1 MLEPGFVLTL
11 CGCVGLEAQILPP
24 EIADPTLPC
33 HPRES
38 TGLVGRLELLSRLH
52 QEFSLLA
59 PVLGWKTHA
68 RDSPGL

>member
-1 MLEPGFVLTL
+1 MLEPGFVLTP

-33 HPRES
+33 HPQES

-52 QEFSLLA
+52 QEFSLLV
-59 PVLGWKTHA
+59 PVLGWQTHA